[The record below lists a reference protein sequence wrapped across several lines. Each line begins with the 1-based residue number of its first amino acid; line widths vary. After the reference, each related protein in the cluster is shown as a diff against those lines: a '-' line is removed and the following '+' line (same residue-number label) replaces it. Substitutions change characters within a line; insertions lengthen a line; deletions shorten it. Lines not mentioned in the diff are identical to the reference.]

1 MLNRAQVESGNLD
14 RIFGALADPSR
25 RGMVDRLS
33 KGPASVTELAEPLA
47 MALPSVLKHLQ
58 VLEGSGLVRSE
69 KSGRVRTYRLE
80 SAGLQRLERW
90 IEQRST
96 FWNQRFDRLEQLL
109 NEGPKRTVVTP
120 RRRFAAALGPRGK
133 R

>member
-1 MLNRAQVESGNLD
+1 MLNRAQVESDNLD

-69 KSGRVRTYRLE
+69 KAGRVRTYRLE
-80 SAGLQRLERW
+80 STGLQRLERW
-90 IEQRST
+90 VEQRST

-109 NEGPKRTVVTP
+109 NEGAKRP
-120 RRRFAAALGPRGK
+120 GLRGK